1 MQITLIFTLV
11 LHVLSGVFWAGTTFV
26 LARTGGN
33 QADLFFRP
41 QMGAATIAVVA
52 GGVLWFLLHDVP
64 LGLQGHALA
73 VGALCALI
81 AVALQG
87 AMGLP
92 ALRKLSALNE
102 AEGSRFRHR
111 LATSQRIAAALL
123 VITVTCMAAARYA

>member
-1 MQITLIFTLV
+1 MQITLIFALM

-33 QADLFFRP
+33 QADLFLRP
-41 QMGAATIAVVA
+41 QMGAAAVAVVT
-52 GGVLWFLLHDVP
+52 GGVLWFLLHNAP
-64 LGLQGHALA
+64 LGLQGHILA
-73 VGALCALI
+73 IGTLCALI

-87 AMGLP
+87 AMALP

-102 AEGSRFRHR
+102 VEGSRFRHR
-111 LATSQRIAAALL
+111 LATSQRIAAAFL